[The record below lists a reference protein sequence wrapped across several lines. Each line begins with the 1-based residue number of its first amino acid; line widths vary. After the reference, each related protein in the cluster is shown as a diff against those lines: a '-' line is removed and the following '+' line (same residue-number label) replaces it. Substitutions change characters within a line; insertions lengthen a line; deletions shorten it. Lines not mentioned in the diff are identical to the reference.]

1 MNKKYD
7 KIAIGL
13 FSILI
18 LLTVI
23 IIFLILSNIHH
34 TNKVK
39 DLNKQPKIRI
49 NVENKNQEIK

>member
-18 LLTVI
+18 LLTVM
-23 IIFLILSNIHH
+23 IIFLISSNICHS
-34 TNKVK
+34 KK
-39 DLNKQPKIRI
+39 DKNLDKQPKNKITGI
-49 NVENKNQEIK
+49 KNQEIK